1 MEESKALVKKEDA
14 PTLYPVARALFKSG
28 IFPAVKNEFGAYA
41 IVQYGHELGVGPMTA
56 LQTMSIVQGKICMAG
71 QMMLAIALR
80 NGVTYEIKK
89 HTSEICEIF
98 FKSGNI
104 QFTSSFSI
112 PEAKQAGIWKAQ
124 GGWEKYPQDM
134 LYWRAVTRGL
144 RRVCPDAIL
153 GLYAKEELEDA
164 PPLDAEIVGE
174 SEFTTSEQGQPESI
188 PIITC
193 LIDSVTKRDR
203 GTGKSP
209 IYTLHI
215 GDNKIT
221 TFSETFAK
229 TAKEF
234 VTKKE
239 SAQIEYKTT
248 KYGMELVSI
257 IPVGTEE
264 KK

>member
-1 MEESKALVKKEDA
+1 MEEGKEIVKKEEV
-14 PTLYPVARALFKSG
+14 PVLYPVARALFKSG

-56 LQTMSIVQGKICMAG
+56 LQTMSIVQGRICMAG

-89 HTSEICEIF
+89 HTPEICEIF

-104 QFTSSFSI
+104 QFTSAFTI
-112 PEAKQAGIWKAQ
+112 QEAKQAGIWKAQ

-164 PPLDAEIVGE
+164 TPLDAKIEEAEVVGE
-174 SEFTTSEQGQPESI
+174 VLNGADPKESSDQPSPASSL
-188 PIITC
+188 PIITS
-193 LIDSVTKRDR
+193 LIDSVTKRD
-203 GTGKSP
+203 GTKDGKVIYHLHSP
-209 IYTLHI
+209 HRR
-215 GDNKIT
+215 
-221 TFSETFAK
+221 S
-229 TAKEF
+229 
-234 VTKKE
+234 
-239 SAQIEYKTT
+239 
-248 KYGMELVSI
+248 
-257 IPVGTEE
+257 
-264 KK
+264 